1 MKKYIFFAIP
11 VVLTLTGIIFY
22 DYITENRIIFLFPC
36 EQDCIPDGTVITL
49 DTAINFSDTYYSTNK
64 PTVEDMK
71 KFMGWLDTFDFSN
84 CGFIEAEIEIF
95 SGSKDTTRMMFR
107 DLFLEKYAELCLDQA

>member
-1 MKKYIFFAIP
+1 MKKLIFFAIP

-22 DYITENRIIFLFPC
+22 DYITENRIIYLFPC
-36 EQDCIPDGTVITL
+36 EQDCILDGTDITL
-49 DTAINFSDTYYSTNK
+49 DTMINFSDTYHSTNK

-71 KFMGWLDTFDFSN
+71 KFMVWLDTLDSSN

-107 DLFLEKYAELCLDQA
+107 DSFMEKYAVLCLDQA